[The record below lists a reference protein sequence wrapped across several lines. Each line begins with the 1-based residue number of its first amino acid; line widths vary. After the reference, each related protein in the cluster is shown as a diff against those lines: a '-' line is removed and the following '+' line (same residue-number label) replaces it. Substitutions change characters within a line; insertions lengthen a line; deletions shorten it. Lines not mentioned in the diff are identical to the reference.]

1 MKSVLVQLDQE
12 TYRALSQLAPPAS
25 RRRAQFIREAIRR
38 AVREAEY
45 RKMRDAYAA
54 QPDSESEADD
64 WANAEEFQ
72 P

>member
-1 MKSVLVQLDQE
+1 MQSVLVQLDEQ
-12 TYRALSQLAPPAS
+12 TCRALSRLAPPAS
-25 RRRAQFIREAIRR
+25 RRRAQFIRDAIRR

-45 RKMRDAYAA
+45 RQIREAYAA
-54 QPDSESEADD
+54 RPDSESEADD